1 MKSDKL
7 QNAIGMID
15 EDLIIRAEKKPN
27 KKVPKFIWKWSAA
40 IAAVLVFA
48 IGFPILFGNTTPAMQ
63 DKFGNTT
70 PAMQVKALCE
80 AEYPKMAQYPN
91 ENSLNF
97 SSSFDAWSADRRER
111 RSYIGKGSLSEEYLR
126 ATATELLG
134 DAGAENLVYSP
145 LNIYMAL
152 AMLAEITDS
161 ESRAQILS
169 LLGETDVEALR
180 DNANALWNANYSDDG
195 AVTSIL
201 SSSLWLNED
210 VSFRQNTLNTLAESY
225 YASSY
230 QGEMG
235 TDAMNKALQNWLN
248 EQTGG
253 LLKDQIEGIETTPE
267 TILALATTIYFKAK
281 WAEEFSENSTEKDI
295 FHGANGD
302 TTADFMKQTLWYG
315 NYYWG
320 ENYSATY
327 KELEGS
333 GKMWF
338 ILPDE
343 GVSIDELLA
352 SDAVLDLMANGKYE
366 NKKSIRINLSVPK
379 FDVSSKID
387 LAEKMQALGI
397 TDCFDMKKADFS
409 PLLTEDMPAY
419 LSSAEHGARVAID
432 EEGVTAA
439 AYTVMMAEGAAIPP
453 ENEVDFI
460 LDRPFLFVITGMD
473 GSPLFMGVVNSVS

>member
-7 QNAIGMID
+7 QNAIGMVD
-15 EDLIIRAEKKPN
+15 EDLILRAEEKPKK
-27 KKVPKFIWKWSAA
+27 KIPKFIWKWPAA

-48 IGFPILFGNTTPAMQ
+48 IGFGILFGNANPTL
-63 DKFGNTT
+63 
-70 PAMQVKALCE
+70 QVQALCE
-80 AEYPKMAQYPN
+80 ADYPKMAPYPN
-91 ENSLNF
+91 ENLPGF
-97 SSSFDAWSADRRER
+97 SAKYDAWSDDRRER

-152 AMLAEITDS
+152 SMLAEITDG

-169 LLGETDVEALR
+169 LLGETDVETLR
-180 DNANALWNANYSDDG
+180 ENAHALWNANYSDDG

-201 SSSLWLNED
+201 ASSLWLNED
-210 VSFRQNTLNTLAESY
+210 VSFRQDTLNTLAENY

-230 QGEMG
+230 QGMMG

-253 LLKDQIEGIETTPE
+253 LLKDQIDGIKTTPE
-267 TILALATTIYFKAK
+267 TILALATTIYFQAK
-281 WAEEFSENSTEKDI
+281 WAEEFSENRTEKDI

-327 KELEGS
+327 KGLESS

-352 SDAVLDLMANGKYE
+352 SDAVLDLMANGTYE
-366 NKKSIRINLSVPK
+366 NKKSIRIHLSLPK

-397 TDCFDMKKADFS
+397 NDCFDMKKADFS
-409 PLLTEDMPAY
+409 PLLTEEMPAY

-432 EEGVTAA
+432 EEGVTAT
-439 AYTVMMAEGAAIPP
+439 AYTAMMEAGAAQPP
-453 ENEVDFI
+453 ENEIDFV
-460 LDRPFLFVITGMD
+460 LDRPFIFVITGVD
-473 GSPLFMGVVNSVS
+473 GSPLFMGVVNSIS

>member
-7 QNAIGMID
+7 QNAIGMVD
-15 EDLIIRAEKKPN
+15 EDLILRAEEKPKK
-27 KKVPKFIWKWSAA
+27 KIPKFIWKWPAA

-48 IGFPILFGNTTPAMQ
+48 IGFGILFGNANPTL
-63 DKFGNTT
+63 
-70 PAMQVKALCE
+70 QVQALCE
-80 AEYPKMAQYPN
+80 ADYPKMAPYPN
-91 ENSLNF
+91 ENLPGF
-97 SSSFDAWSADRRER
+97 SAKYEAWSDDRRER

-152 AMLAEITDS
+152 SMLAEITDG

-169 LLGETDVEALR
+169 LLGETDVETLR
-180 DNANALWNANYSDDG
+180 ENAHALWNANYSDDG

-201 SSSLWLNED
+201 ASSLWLNED
-210 VSFRQNTLNTLAESY
+210 VSFRQDTLNTLAENY

-230 QGEMG
+230 QGMMG

-253 LLKDQIEGIETTPE
+253 LLKDQIDGIKTTPE
-267 TILALATTIYFKAK
+267 TILALATTIYFQAK
-281 WAEEFSENSTEKDI
+281 WAEEFSENRTEKDI

-327 KELEGS
+327 KGLESS

-352 SDAVLDLMANGKYE
+352 SDAVLDLMANGTYE
-366 NKKSIRINLSVPK
+366 NKKSIRIHLSLPK

-397 TDCFDMKKADFS
+397 NDCFDMKKADFS
-409 PLLTEDMPAY
+409 PLLTEEMPAY

-432 EEGVTAA
+432 EEGVTAT
-439 AYTVMMAEGAAIPP
+439 AYTAMMEAGGAQPP
-453 ENEVDFI
+453 ENEIDFV
-460 LDRPFLFVITGMD
+460 LDRPFIFVITGVD
-473 GSPLFMGVVNSVS
+473 GSPLFMGVVNSIS

>member
-7 QNAIGMID
+7 QNAIGMVD
-15 EDLIIRAEKKPN
+15 EDLILRAEEKPK

-48 IGFPILFGNTTPAMQ
+48 IGFGILFGNNNPTMNVYAI
-63 DKFGNTT
+63 
-70 PAMQVKALCE
+70 AE
-80 AEYPKMAQYPN
+80 AKYPKMAQYPD
-91 ENSLNF
+91 ENSPNF
-97 SSSFDAWSADRRER
+97 SSSIDAWNADRKER
-111 RSYIGKGSLSEEYLR
+111 RSYIGKGTLSEEYLH
-126 ATATELLG
+126 ATATALLG
-134 DAGAENLVYSP
+134 DAGTENLVYSP

-152 AMLAEITDS
+152 AMLAEITDG

-169 LLGETDVEALR
+169 LLGETDVKTLR
-180 DNANALWNANYSDDG
+180 ENANALWNANYSDDG

-201 SSSLWLNED
+201 ASSLWLNED
-210 VSFRQNTLNTLAESY
+210 VSFRQNTLNTLAKSY

-253 LLKDQIEGIETTPE
+253 LLKDQINGIETTPE
-267 TILALATTIYFKAK
+267 TILALATTIYFQAK
-281 WAEEFSENSTEKDI
+281 WAEEFSESDTEKDI
-295 FHGANGD
+295 FHGANED
-302 TTADFMKQTLWYG
+302 TTADFMKQTLCFG

-343 GVSIDELLA
+343 GVSINELLA

-366 NKKSIRINLSVPK
+366 NKKLLRINLSVPK
-379 FDVSSKID
+379 FDVSAKIN
-387 LAEKMQALGI
+387 LAGKMQELGI
-397 TDCFDMKKADFS
+397 TDCFDMEKADFS
-409 PLLTEDMPAY
+409 PLLTENMPVY
-419 LSSAEHGARVAID
+419 LSSAEHGARVVID
-432 EEGVTAA
+432 EDGVLAA
-439 AYTVMMAEGAAIPP
+439 AYTVMMAAGAAIPP
-453 ENEVDFI
+453 ENEIDFI

-473 GSPLFMGVVNSVS
+473 GSPLFVGIVNSVS

>member
-7 QNAIGMID
+7 QNAIGMVD
-15 EDLIIRAEKKPN
+15 EDLILRAEEKPKK
-27 KKVPKFIWKWSAA
+27 KIPKFIWKWPAA

-48 IGFPILFGNTTPAMQ
+48 IGFGILFGNANPTL
-63 DKFGNTT
+63 
-70 PAMQVKALCE
+70 QVQALCE
-80 AEYPKMAQYPN
+80 ADYPKMAPYPN
-91 ENSLNF
+91 ENLPGF
-97 SSSFDAWSADRRER
+97 SAKYDAWSDDRRER

-152 AMLAEITDS
+152 SMLAEITDG

-169 LLGETDVEALR
+169 LLGETDVETLR
-180 DNANALWNANYSDDG
+180 ENAHALWNANYSDDG

-201 SSSLWLNED
+201 ASSLWLNED
-210 VSFRQNTLNTLAESY
+210 VSFRQDTLNTLAENY

-230 QGEMG
+230 QGMMG

-253 LLKDQIEGIETTPE
+253 LLKDQIDGIETTPE
-267 TILALATTIYFKAK
+267 TILALATTIYFQAK
-281 WAEEFSENSTEKDI
+281 WAEEFSKNRTEKDI

-327 KELEGS
+327 KGLESS

-352 SDAVLDLMANGKYE
+352 SDAVLDLMANGTYE
-366 NKKSIRINLSVPK
+366 NKKSIRIHLSLPK

-397 TDCFDMKKADFS
+397 NDCFDMKKADFS
-409 PLLTEDMPAY
+409 PLLTEEMPAY

-432 EEGVTAA
+432 EEGVTAT
-439 AYTVMMAEGAAIPP
+439 AYTAMMEAGAAQPP
-453 ENEVDFI
+453 ENEIDFV
-460 LDRPFLFVITGMD
+460 LDRPFIFVITGVD
-473 GSPLFMGVVNSVS
+473 GSPLFMGVVNSIS

>member
-7 QNAIGMID
+7 QNAIGMVD
-15 EDLIIRAEKKPN
+15 EDLILRAEEKPKK
-27 KKVPKFIWKWSAA
+27 KIPKFIWKWPAA

-48 IGFPILFGNTTPAMQ
+48 IGFGILFGNANPTL
-63 DKFGNTT
+63 
-70 PAMQVKALCE
+70 QVQALCE
-80 AEYPKMAQYPN
+80 ADYPKMAPYPN
-91 ENSLNF
+91 ENLPGF
-97 SSSFDAWSADRRER
+97 SAKYDAWSDDRRER

-152 AMLAEITDS
+152 SMLAEITDG

-169 LLGETDVEALR
+169 LLGETDVETLR
-180 DNANALWNANYSDDG
+180 ENAHALWNANYSDDG

-201 SSSLWLNED
+201 ASSLWLNED
-210 VSFRQNTLNTLAESY
+210 VSFRQDTLNTLAENY

-230 QGEMG
+230 QGMMG

-253 LLKDQIEGIETTPE
+253 LLKDQIDGIKTTPE
-267 TILALATTIYFKAK
+267 TILALATTIYFQAK
-281 WAEEFSENSTEKDI
+281 WAEEFSENRTEKDI

-327 KELEGS
+327 KGLESS

-352 SDAVLDLMANGKYE
+352 SDAVLDLMANGTYE
-366 NKKSIRINLSVPK
+366 NKKSIRIHLSLPK

-397 TDCFDMKKADFS
+397 NDCFDMEKADFS
-409 PLLTEDMPAY
+409 PLLTEEMPAY

-432 EEGVTAA
+432 EEGVTAT
-439 AYTVMMAEGAAIPP
+439 AYTAMMAAGAAQPP
-453 ENEVDFI
+453 ENEIDFV
-460 LDRPFLFVITGMD
+460 LDRPFIFVITGVD
-473 GSPLFMGVVNSVS
+473 GSPLFMGVVNSIS